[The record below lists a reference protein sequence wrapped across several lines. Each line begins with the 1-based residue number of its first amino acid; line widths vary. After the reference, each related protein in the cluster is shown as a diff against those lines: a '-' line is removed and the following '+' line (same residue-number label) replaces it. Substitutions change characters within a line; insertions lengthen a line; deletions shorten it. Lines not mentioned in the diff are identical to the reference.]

1 MLKQAC
7 SRLRKEKLMIQ
18 NIKKICW
25 GILGIAA
32 FYILFMAVSY
42 PFLPLF
48 ADLYIY
54 TPFIF
59 FALITFFFTMFLV
72 RETACLVFMPKP
84 RLKAIIH
91 DGQAEI
97 SASQVVLKIFS
108 WTFLKRISMYFGL
121 FVLEIAC
128 RIFGIRLFLQ
138 CADAALSTLE
148 TLAAKSDM
156 LLIAVITVAALILM
170 ELPWYFLFYRVS
182 FGNRAN
188 RSSEYRFGLRVFA
201 FLLGVLVVQFM
212 LQPFSVY
219 YADNA
224 AVQYLLVG
232 LLIVASFGIWWLMY
246 KKRWKK
252 GACPLCNRV
261 KSCFCVYEQPAT
273 DETEK
278 KAE

>member
-1 MLKQAC
+1 MLGHFGN
-7 SRLRKEKLMIQ
+7 SRFLHFVHGGQLSVFALVCRFVHLHAVYIF
-18 NIKKICW
+18 C
-25 GILGIAA
+25 AD
-32 FYILFMAVSY
+32 YILFHDVFGSGNG
-42 PFLPLF
+42 
-48 ADLYIY
+48 
-54 TPFIF
+54 
-59 FALITFFFTMFLV
+59 
-72 RETACLVFMPKP
+72 FMPKP

-138 CADAALSTLE
+138 CADAALNTLE